1 MIVKK
6 VRKIVNEKLSE
17 YPIMENQIKELK
29 SQLGSAPICKD
40 VNSFI
45 KSKGKTSNLT
55 EGIAIHDIEI
65 EERIEEYIKWKKLI
79 DSIYDDFKKNDKIKA
94 KILEYKYFANYSED
108 RVKDCLYLSKGALR
122 NSIDYIQYEVGIR
135 ATYKGLIKI
144 TD

>member
-45 KSKGKTSNLT
+45 KSKGK
-55 EGIAIHDIEI
+55 
-65 EERIEEYIKWKKLI
+65 R
-79 DSIYDDFKKNDKIKA
+79 KN
-94 KILEYKYFANYSED
+94 
-108 RVKDCLYLSKGALR
+108 
-122 NSIDYIQYEVGIR
+122 
-135 ATYKGLIKI
+135 
-144 TD
+144 

>member
-65 EERIEEYIKWKKLI
+65 EERIEEYIKWKNLI
-79 DSIYDDFKKNDKIKA
+79 DSIYDDFKKNDKIK
-94 KILEYKYFANYSED
+94 
-108 RVKDCLYLSKGALR
+108 GAITLP
-122 NSIDYIQYEVGIR
+122 
-135 ATYKGLIKI
+135 KGLTGVFEYEGKTIALKSGKNI
-144 TD
+144 I

>member
-1 MIVKK
+1 M
-6 VRKIVNEKLSE
+6 
-17 YPIMENQIKELK
+17 
-29 SQLGSAPICKD
+29 
-40 VNSFI
+40 
-45 KSKGKTSNLT
+45 
-55 EGIAIHDIEI
+55 HIEI
-65 EERIEEYIKWKKLI
+65 EERIEEYIKWKNLI

-144 TD
+144 AD

>member
-1 MIVKK
+1 MIVKR
-6 VRKIVNEKLSE
+6 VRKIVNERLSE
-17 YPIMENQIKELK
+17 YPIMENRIMELEY
-29 SQLGSAPICKD
+29 QLGTASTNKD
-40 VNSFI
+40 INSFI

-65 EERIEEYIKWKKLI
+65 EEKLNEYKKWKCLI
-79 DSIYDDFKKNDKIKA
+79 DSIYDDFKKNDKVKA

-108 RVKDCLYLSKGALR
+108 KVKDSLYLSKSALR